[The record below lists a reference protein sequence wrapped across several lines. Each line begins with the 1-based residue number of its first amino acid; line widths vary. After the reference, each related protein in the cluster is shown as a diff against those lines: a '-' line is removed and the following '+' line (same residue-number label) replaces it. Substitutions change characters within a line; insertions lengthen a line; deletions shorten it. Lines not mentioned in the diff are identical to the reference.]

1 MCLFLALV
9 LGSVNGICRVSL
21 MALTR
26 SFTICLIDVQMIFL
40 MQSSFF
46 LILLVLFLMSD
57 FLSCSFLLWLTIA
70 HAGFP
75 DGMFISG
82 KTLFERANER
92 TVYF

>member
-1 MCLFLALV
+1 MCLVFDLV
-9 LGSVNGICRVSL
+9 LGPVNGIFRVSL
-21 MALTR
+21 MALTL

-46 LILLVLFLMSD
+46 LILLVQSLMSD
-57 FLSCSFLLWLTIA
+57 FLSYSFLSWLTIA

-92 TVYF
+92 PVYF